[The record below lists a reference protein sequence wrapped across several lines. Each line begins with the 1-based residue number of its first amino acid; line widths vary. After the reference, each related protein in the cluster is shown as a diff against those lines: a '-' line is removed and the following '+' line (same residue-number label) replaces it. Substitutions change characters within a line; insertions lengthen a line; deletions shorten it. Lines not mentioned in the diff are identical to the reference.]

1 MDSHGDFTARW
12 LHISCTLTHRS
23 FGKLLNSSV
32 KLMPFSLFGFISIR
46 VLQIPMRRF
55 EFLQFLPAFLMC
67 ISSERRHWRV
77 SCIAAALKPLQCLAW
92 GLFGNDGWYQ
102 AADRC
107 LPDGITPS
115 HRHQKRNQQCLC
127 SLSSSVPA
135 GESDLNRYFQYF
147 CLFSSLP
154 LLLLLFSASLQQ
166 L

>member
-12 LHISCTLTHRS
+12 LHISCMLSRRS
-23 FGKLLNSSV
+23 FGKPLNSSV
-32 KLMPFSLFGFISIR
+32 KLMPFSPFGLISIR
-46 VLQIPMRRF
+46 VSQIPMRRCG
-55 EFLQFLPAFLMC
+55 FLRFVPAFLTR
-67 ISSERRHWRV
+67 ISAERRHWRV
-77 SCIAAALKPLQCLAW
+77 SCIAAALKPLQCLAR
-92 GLFGNDGWYQ
+92 GLFGSDGWYQ

-107 LPDGITPS
+107 PPDGITPS
-115 HRHQKRNQQCLC
+115 HRHLKRNQQCLC

-135 GESDLNRYFQYF
+135 GDSDLNRYFQYF